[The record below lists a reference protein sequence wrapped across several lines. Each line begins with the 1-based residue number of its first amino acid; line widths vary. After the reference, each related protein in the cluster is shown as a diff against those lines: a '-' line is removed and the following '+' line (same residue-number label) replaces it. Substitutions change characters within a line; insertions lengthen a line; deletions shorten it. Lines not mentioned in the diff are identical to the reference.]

1 MSAELINL
9 TLTTLEIQHVK
20 RSTERTVLK
29 TV

>member
-9 TLTTLEIQHVK
+9 TLTAMEKHHVK
-20 RSTERTVLK
+20 CSTERTVLE